1 MGFLDKLLR
10 RGSSA
15 SDEGLKPDEQIEQA
29 ECPHVT
35 LAPKWDDA
43 ADIGKEA
50 KATHFDCATCGTSFT
65 PEAAAE
71 LRATTADRI
80 GAR

>member
-10 RGSSA
+10 RDSSA
-15 SDEGLKPDEQIEQA
+15 GDEGLKADAQIGQA

-35 LAPKWDDA
+35 LVPKWDNA
-43 ADIGKEA
+43 ADIGKDD

-65 PEAAAE
+65 PAEAAE
-71 LRATTADRI
+71 LRATTAERI
-80 GAR
+80 GAD